1 MVVAQ
6 SGVSRSDVFLN
17 SQIRAGGWGRWW
29 YQSGA
34 LAERPDLNFGVVV
47 VGDGGRL
54 PRPVATPFDFV
65 ESSISEGGHEVAKK
79 ASSLTANG
87 VPAAAGR
94 SLFKGLAFLGTVPGK
109 VTS

>member
-1 MVVAQ
+1 MQ
-6 SGVSRSDVFLN
+6 IFMGGWSGVT
-17 SQIRAGGWGRWW
+17 
-29 YQSGA
+29 
-34 LAERPDLNFGVVV
+34 
-47 VGDGGRL
+47 
-54 PRPVATPFDFV
+54 VADSPGLWPPPLT
-65 ESSISEGGHEVAKK
+65 SSNLRFQRGHEVVKK